1 MTWHKLILLYTT
13 LNPPGP
19 IFYFWNSNHK
29 CLRFTINNYLWNL
42 ANWVGHNNASASAWR
57 GMIVLTFFE
66 LAKTIIPLQSLTT
79 EMIENLLPMAASQL
93 NLNHCLLDLDR
104 VEGTLVG
111 CLRRMVSLRGVWF
124 AWNYLHSNVILEAF
138 GLQWC
143 DINVMHITLMWH
155 H

>member
-57 GMIVLTFFE
+57 GMMVLTFFE
-66 LAKTIIPLQSLTT
+66 LAKTVIPLQSLTT
-79 EMIENLLPMAASQL
+79 EMIREPAPYGCITIKPEPLSSWLRPGWRNISWMPRKDGIPKRCLVRLKLL
-93 NLNHCLLDLDR
+93 
-104 VEGTLVG
+104 T
-111 CLRRMVSLRGVWF
+111 F
-124 AWNYLHSNVILEAF
+124 
-138 GLQWC
+138 
-143 DINVMHITLMWH
+143 
-155 H
+155 